1 MTMPH
6 KRNRRLKDHR
16 VLQDMAKANPDSDDI
31 FEGNLLE
38 NVYTERPDAMEDV
51 CLYDFVSK
59 YDYAGKV
66 EDRARKYKLL
76 NKPQLPNRT
85 IFNPEKE
92 DQMEA
97 Y

>member
-1 MTMPH
+1 MPH

-16 VLQDMAKANPDSDDI
+16 VLQVMAKANPDSDDI